1 MLANLANI
9 VNQQR
14 RARCSKRIE
23 PMFHTGPSNRP
34 LVYIAN
40 EKTPQSRIVRTR
52 NTVVFNPEFLFQIDH
67 PDLPRRGDS
76 LWAILF

>member
-9 VNQQR
+9 VNL
-14 RARCSKRIE
+14 AVTRCSKLLNQ
-23 PMFHTGPSNRP
+23 MFHTGPNRP

-40 EKTPQSRIVRTR
+40 EKTPQSRIVGG

-67 PDLPRRGDS
+67 PDLPEEE
-76 LWAILF
+76 ILFGQY